1 VVIVARAGAPLATR
15 RDMAQAKKRSSPWK
29 RPNPAKK
36 HTKLSAKSKASARAS
51 AKRAGR
57 KYPNLVDNM
66 RAAARQKG
74 THSRRSAKT

>member
-1 VVIVARAGAPLATR
+1 MTPVDGMAIAGRPL
-15 RDMAQAKKRSSPWK
+15 MPAKRTSLKPWK

-36 HTKLSAKSKASARAS
+36 RTRLTAKSRTAAKSA

-66 RAAARQKG
+66 RAAAMQK
-74 THSRRSAKT
+74 RRKKS